1 MSEIESGD
9 VHSLVDHFDHNV
21 LVGALSANCADDFG
35 LSWLWIVLVKD
46 LLELDVGVSG
56 KWFQKIGH
64 FCLQLF
70 LIFNIFEI

>member
-35 LSWLWIVLVKD
+35 LS
-46 LLELDVGVSG
+46 
-56 KWFQKIGH
+56 
-64 FCLQLF
+64 
-70 LIFNIFEI
+70 